1 MNVIVTG
8 SCGFIG
14 SHLCEK
20 LLNNNFNVIGID
32 NFNSDIY
39 DSKHKYNNLKILEK
53 YENYFNVSDDILNNN
68 YILKYDTDVIIHLAG
83 YANVRKSS
91 IFPEK
96 FIKNNILITT
106 KILNE
111 MFPDKNIKDPEWIT
125 RHYWE
130 AGDHLWK
137 VGVDSKKIQE
147 NIDNIFI
154 AKNIY
159 ILGETYSERQSWI
172 EGALE
177 TIHNK
182 LNI

>member
-1 MNVIVTG
+1 MPKTLAQNKIQ
-8 SCGFIG
+8 FIIPIDYKNG
-14 SHLCEK
+14 LIQISYCDSY
-20 LLNNNFNVIGID
+20 NADFWNNFK
-32 NFNSDIY
+32 SDK
-39 DSKHKYNNLKILEK
+39 DVMKYL
-53 YENYFNVSDDILNNN
+53 
-68 YILKYDTDVIIHLAG
+68 
-83 YANVRKSS
+83 
-91 IFPEK
+91 
-96 FIKNNILITT
+96 T

-147 NIDNIFI
+147 NIDNIFL

-177 TIHNK
+177 TIHKK